1 MNREKFIE
9 GLNSDIAFTDEER
22 AEIYASSI
30 ERNGA
35 STLAVIAMEEM
46 AELQQQVSKFLR
58 EKGDKVGLVEEMA
71 DVIIATSTLQC
82 IFSVDANV
90 LTKAVDVKL
99 NRIKEAAERY
109 EQNDKNPG
117 PGSSVGAE

>member
-22 AEIYASSI
+22 AEIYAKSI

-46 AELQQQVSKFLR
+46 AELQQQVSKMLR
-58 EKGDKVGLVEEMA
+58 RKGDIIGLVEEMA
-71 DVIIATSTLQC
+71 DVIIATSILQC
-82 IFSVDANV
+82 IFGVDADV

-99 NRIKEAAERY
+99 NRIKEAAERD
-109 EQNDKNPG
+109 EQNDKNPDS
-117 PGSSVGAE
+117 GSSVRAE

>member
-22 AEIYASSI
+22 AEIYAKSI

-35 STLAVIAMEEM
+35 ATLSVIAMEEM
-46 AELQQQVSKFLR
+46 AELQQQVSKMLR
-58 EKGDKVGLVEEMA
+58 RKGDIIGLVEEMA
-71 DVIIATSTLQC
+71 DVIIATSILQC
-82 IFSVDANV
+82 IFGVNADV

-99 NRIKEAAERY
+99 NRIKEAAERD
-109 EQNDKNPG
+109 EQNDKNPDS
-117 PGSSVGAE
+117 GSGVGAE

>member
-22 AEIYASSI
+22 AEIYAKSI

-35 STLAVIAMEEM
+35 STLAVIAIEEM
-46 AELQQQVSKFLR
+46 AELQQQVSKMLR
-58 EKGDKVGLVEEMA
+58 RKGDIIGLVEEMA
-71 DVIIATSTLQC
+71 DVIIATSILQC
-82 IFSVDANV
+82 IFGVDADV

-99 NRIKEAAERY
+99 NRIKEAAERD
-109 EQNDKNPG
+109 EQNDKNPDS
-117 PGSSVGAE
+117 GSSVRAE